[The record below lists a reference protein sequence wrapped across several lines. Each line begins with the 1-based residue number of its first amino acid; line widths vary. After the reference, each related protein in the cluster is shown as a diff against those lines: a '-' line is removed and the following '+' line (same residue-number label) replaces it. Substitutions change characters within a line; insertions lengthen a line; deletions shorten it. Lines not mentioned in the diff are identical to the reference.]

1 MFITFT
7 VFAILSV
14 ISLLIFLVESRE
26 HQRMLKLQSVTGEIS
41 ILESKMKPI
50 VITTIKGGELY
61 ETYYYVGENKD
72 EHPKYFDQK
81 IEDSLMKSLL
91 TRTQMCVN

>member
-26 HQRMLKLQSVTGEIS
+26 HQRMLRRQSATDVSVLSST
-41 ILESKMKPI
+41 LKPI
-50 VITTIKGGELY
+50 VVTTIKGGEFY
-61 ETYYYVGENKD
+61 ETYYYMAEK
-72 EHPKYFDQK
+72 EEQYPKYSDHK
-81 IEDSLMKSLL
+81 VEDSLLKSLL
-91 TRTQMCVN
+91 MRTKMCVN